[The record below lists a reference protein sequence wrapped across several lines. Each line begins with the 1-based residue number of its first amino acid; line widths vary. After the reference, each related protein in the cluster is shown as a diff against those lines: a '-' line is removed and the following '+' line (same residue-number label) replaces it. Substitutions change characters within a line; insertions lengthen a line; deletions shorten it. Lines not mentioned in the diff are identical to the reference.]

1 MQTLSETF
9 TTEDDARRAIIET
22 CLRMGRLGI
31 NQGKSGNVSLRW
43 DRGGAPGLLVTPTAL
58 AYEHMGPDDIVW
70 LSVALDEAS
79 PPRPAMSD
87 GTRAPSSEWRMH
99 RDVYAERPEAQAVV
113 HAHPVHATTLAC
125 LPQVQRDGIPAF
137 HYMIAVAGGADIRCA
152 PYASFGSVE
161 LSRVALA
168 ALEGRRAC
176 LLGNHGLLVFHDALE
191 RALDLAVEVET
202 LCRVYRQ
209 ALQLGS
215 PVLIDAE
222 EMVRVAQRMRSGG
235 YV

>member
-1 MQTLSETF
+1 MQTTPEAF
-9 TTEDDARRAIIET
+9 ATEDDARCAIVEA

-31 NQGKSGNVSLRW
+31 NQGKSGNVSVRW

-58 AYEHMGPDDIVW
+58 AYEQMGPDDIVW
-70 LSVALDEAS
+70 LSIALAEA
-79 PPRPAMSD
+79 PQARPAMSD

-99 RDVYAERPEAQAVV
+99 RDVYAARPDAQAVV

-152 PYASFGSVE
+152 PYATFGSAE
-161 LSRVALA
+161 LSRLALA

-176 LLGNHGLLVFHDALE
+176 LLGNHGLLVFHDALD

-209 ALQLGS
+209 ALQLG
-215 PVLIDAE
+215 PPALIDAQ
-222 EMVRVAQRMRSGG
+222 EMARVVERMRSGG
-235 YV
+235 YA